1 MASTRRVRHRCM
13 VPAAFALLLVQMCAL
28 RRGANF
34 VPIPRSSST
43 LLGNALAAGTSAAAA
58 VGAALPALA
67 EKVEAPIVFNA
78 KGEPFYQDPST
89 GDLYSPDRVQE
100 MYREQQPFT
109 PILSGLG
116 DAAVDFAIFCVVFF
130 AIIFIYEK
138 LSGVSDKANG
148 DGGEKK

>member
-43 LLGNALAAGTSAAAA
+43 LLGNALAA
-58 VGAALPALA
+58 GAALPALA